1 MSAAWAEAGYGI
13 AKEYVMHWVSGA
25 VLDSDDSRSGLSDT
39 HLKSSPWELKGVLQ
53 TNDSCSIGET
63 KISLTGTQ
71 TILYSGL

>member
-39 HLKSSPWELKGVLQ
+39 HLKSSPWELKEFFKLMTAVALEKPR
-53 TNDSCSIGET
+53 SV
-63 KISLTGTQ
+63 
-71 TILYSGL
+71 